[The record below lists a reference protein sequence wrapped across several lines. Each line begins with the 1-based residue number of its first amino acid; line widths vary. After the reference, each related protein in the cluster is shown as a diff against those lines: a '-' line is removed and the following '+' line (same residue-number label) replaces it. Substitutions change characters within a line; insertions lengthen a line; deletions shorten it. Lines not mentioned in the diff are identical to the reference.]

1 MGLTVC
7 LALGNVKRNLALGK
21 SNLQLDIPSAIFGGS
36 KGAGNMPMNP
46 DVVIAKANELKEARE
61 HVAEL
66 EAELKAL
73 VMDGEDSDRY
83 SQVVQL
89 SELMN
94 PAPMNDKIVA
104 LLERNS
110 DRVFYF
116 KEIYKTIGGNE
127 ASVRSTIAKLINEN
141 KIQRLGWGKYQALQK
156 ERLKA
161 G

>member
-1 MGLTVC
+1 
-7 LALGNVKRNLALGK
+7 
-21 SNLQLDIPSAIFGGS
+21 
-36 KGAGNMPMNP
+36 MNP